1 MRQKINIIT
10 LGVSDF
16 KKSLN
21 FYKDKLGW
29 KTSPA
34 SQDDIAFFPMGG
46 IVFAI
51 YPFDLLAKDAG
62 VKAEKKGFGGITL
75 SYNAKSEE
83 EVDKV
88 LKTAEKAGAKIQ
100 KKAQKVFWGGYSG
113 YFKDPDG
120 YLWEV
125 AHHPFFTFDK
135 NDNLAI

>member
-1 MRQKINIIT
+1 MRQKLNIIT

-29 KTSPA
+29 KISPA

-46 IVFAI
+46 IVLAI
-51 YPFDLLAKDAG
+51 HPKDLLAKDAG
-62 VKAEKKGFGGITL
+62 VKVGKSSFAGITL
-75 SYNAKSEE
+75 SYNAKSEK
-83 EVDKV
+83 EVDEV
-88 LKTAEKAGAKIQ
+88 LKTAEKAGGKIQ
-100 KKAQKVFWGGYSG
+100 KKAEKVYWGGYSG

-125 AHHPFFTFDK
+125 AHNPFFDFDK